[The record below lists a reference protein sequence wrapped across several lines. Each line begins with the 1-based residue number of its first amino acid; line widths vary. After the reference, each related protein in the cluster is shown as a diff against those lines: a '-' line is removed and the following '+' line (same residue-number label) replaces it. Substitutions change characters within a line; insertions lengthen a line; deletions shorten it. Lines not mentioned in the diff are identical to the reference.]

1 MSLFLNFFKGQL
13 RKHAAAKAAA
23 AAAKAAASATA
34 SAASSSTASAAA
46 SASAATVAAAA
57 ANKAAPVAT
66 AANAAKEATA
76 KLQAVS
82 DSHAA
87 SGQTSASTGGDG
99 ANSAERSAAWRSGCD
114 GRMRNREYGSE
125 AEYREMLR
133 KVEERSALE
142 HGYSSFG
149 MGLIG
154 TPSSL
159 FTVPRGQ
166 PVGIIPAEV
175 MPRDPLNFG
184 QMHELKGSPL
194 APRDQASPHVLD
206 ITAKQFRGLS
216 IDEVL
221 NEQH

>member
-23 AAAKAAASATA
+23 AAAKAAASAA
-34 SAASSSTASAAA
+34 KAASSSTASAAA
-46 SASAATVAAAA
+46 SASAFASVAAAA
-57 ANKAAPVAT
+57 ANAAPVAT
-66 AANAAKEATA
+66 AANTAKAATA
-76 KLQAVS
+76 KPHAAS

-87 SGQTSASTGGDG
+87 GSQASSCADGIGADSAVRST
-99 ANSAERSAAWRSGCD
+99 AWRSGCD